1 VRDFNQKYLF
11 VIFQED
17 VMAQLSYQLVMQT
30 GPTPG
35 KAYALDKGE
44 INIGR
49 DVNNDIVINDAEV
62 SRSHARII
70 IQGDSCV
77 LEDLGSTNGTSV
89 DGKRLTG
96 PHILYPGQRISLG
109 ENVSLGF
116 EAIQYDPDAT
126 VVTTAEDFAEQPPAA
141 VPPPAKEVQPVQQEE
156 HYTPYPPPAQPDE
169 HLTPYP
175 PPPQPVYAGQVPTGQ
190 PEPAAPPERK
200 TSTWLIGGCGCLVI
214 ILCIVV
220 VATLW
225 YIDSNLLW
233 CDVFPIIPS
242 CP

>member
-1 VRDFNQKYLF
+1 
-11 VIFQED
+11 
-17 VMAQLSYQLVMQT
+17 MALQSFQLVMKT

-35 KAYALDKGE
+35 KAFALDKGE

-49 DVNNDIVINDAEV
+49 DVNNEVVINDSEV
-62 SRSHARII
+62 SRKHARVI
-70 IQGDSCV
+70 IQGDSYV

-89 DGKRLTG
+89 DGQRLTG
-96 PHILYPGQRISLG
+96 PHILHLGQTISLG
-109 ENVSLGF
+109 ENVSFGF

-126 VVTTAEDFAEQPPAA
+126 VVGTAEELAEQPIEAFPL
-141 VPPPAKEVQPVQQEE
+141 PPQEV
-156 HYTPYPPPAQPDE
+156 YT
-169 HLTPYP
+169 P
-175 PPPQPVYAGQVPTGQ
+175 PPPEEAYTPPPSPPPPEPIYAGQVPSGQ
-190 PEPAAPPERK
+190 PEPVPPPDRK

-220 VATLW
+220 VASLW
-225 YIDSNLLW
+225 YIDTNLLW

>member
-1 VRDFNQKYLF
+1 
-11 VIFQED
+11 
-17 VMAQLSYQLVMQT
+17 MAPQSYQLVMQT

-49 DVNNDIVINDAEV
+49 DVNNDVVINDAEV
-62 SRSHARII
+62 SRNHARMI

-77 LEDLGSTNGTSV
+77 VEDLGSTNGTSV
-89 DGKRLTG
+89 DGQRLTG
-96 PHILYPGQRISLG
+96 PYILNRGQTISLG

-116 EAIQYDPDAT
+116 DAIQYDPDAT
-126 VVTTAEDFAEQPPAA
+126 VVTTAEEIAEQP
-141 VPPPAKEVQPVQQEE
+141 KEVFQLPPQEV
-156 HYTPYPPPAQPDE
+156 YPAQPMEDF
-169 HLTPYP
+169 TPYP
-175 PPPQPVYAGQVPTGQ
+175 PPPAPVYAGQVPSGQ
-190 PEPAAPPERK
+190 PEPIPPPDRK

-220 VATLW
+220 VASLW
-225 YIDSNLLW
+225 YIDSKLLW
-233 CDVFPIIPS
+233 CDVFPVIPS

>member
-1 VRDFNQKYLF
+1 
-11 VIFQED
+11 
-17 VMAQLSYQLVMQT
+17 MAPQSYQLVMQT

-49 DVNNDIVINDAEV
+49 DVKNEVVINDAEV
-62 SRSHARII
+62 SRNHARII
-70 IQGDSCV
+70 IQGDSYV
-77 LEDLGSTNGTSV
+77 LEDLGSTNGTSI
-89 DGKRLTG
+89 DGQRLTG
-96 PHILYPGQRISLG
+96 PHILNRGQTISLG

-116 EAIQYDPDAT
+116 EAIPYDPDAT
-126 VVTTAEDFAEQPPAA
+126 VVTTAEDLADQPLEVFQ
-141 VPPPAKEVQPVQQEE
+141 VPPQVV
-156 HYTPYPPPAQPDE
+156 YTPPPQPEEDF
-169 HLTPYP
+169 TPYP
-175 PPPQPVYAGQVPTGQ
+175 PPPAPVYAGQVPSGQ
-190 PEPAAPPERK
+190 PEPIPPPDRK

-220 VATLW
+220 VASLW